1 MERKVIRFLDGEE
14 FLSVHLSEFS
24 YWTIKLIVT
33 MKHVISTNLKRNE
46 WFHNKI
52 NFEND

>member
-1 MERKVIRFLDGEE
+1 MGRKVIRFFDGEE
-14 FLSVHLSEFS
+14 FLSVDLNKLS

-33 MKHVISTNLKRNE
+33 MKHVISTHLNRNE